1 MGELIGL
8 APVLRTIA
16 GRLAQALGVAVA
28 VSALCFAL
36 LHLLPGD
43 LALEVAAARYEDRLT
58 PASIEAVRQEAGLDR
73 PIPVQF
79 AAWVGAALTGD
90 LGRSLVT
97 RKPVAEELAYH
108 FRYSLTLGAAGLALS
123 YIIAIPLGVAAGL
136 RPGGWIDGATAA
148 LAAAFASTPTFLIGL
163 GLISLFALQWRLL
176 PPAGFGEL
184 RHMILP
190 ALTLALGLAAFS
202 TRVLRNAVAETWAS
216 FHMQFARLKGLHE
229 ERVAL
234 SHGLRNASIPVVA
247 FMAVQMVLVIDGF
260 VVIETLF
267 NYPGVGDLLIK
278 ALLARDLP
286 VAQGAGLVIGLAFA
300 AVNLAA
306 DLACLWLDPRQRLIA
321 RPQ

>member
-1 MGELIGL
+1 VGELTGA
-8 APVLRTIA
+8 APFLRVIA
-16 GRLAQALGVAVA
+16 ARLAQAVCVAVA

-58 PASIEAVRQEAGLDR
+58 PASIERVRSEAGLDR
-73 PIPVQF
+73 PILAQF
-79 AAWVGAALTGD
+79 ASWVAAALTGD

-108 FRYSLTLGAAGLALS
+108 LRYTAGLGAAGLILS
-123 YIIAIPLGVAAGL
+123 YLIALPLGVAAGL

-148 LAAAFASTPTFLIGL
+148 LSAALASTPTFLIGL
-163 GLISLFALQWRLL
+163 ALISLFALQWRLL

-184 RHMILP
+184 RHMALP

-202 TRVLRNAVAETWAS
+202 TRILRNAVAETWAS
-216 FHMQFARLKGLHE
+216 FHMQFARLKGLKE
-229 ERVAL
+229 RRVAL
-234 SHGLRNASIPVVA
+234 GHGLRNASIPVVA
-247 FMAVQMVLVIDGF
+247 FMAVQMTLVIDGF

-286 VAQGAGLVIGLAFA
+286 MAQGAGLVIGLAFA

-306 DLACLWLDPRQRLIA
+306 DLACLWLDPRQRLIV